1 MKKILLASLFFS
13 VLVLNTSAQMLNP
26 VAWSWKA
33 GKTNVKVG
41 ETIEIVFTARINPGW
56 HVFSSDQDPNVGP
69 LPTAVDFKKNKT
81 FALVGSLRPMG
92 NPIQKKDE
100 IFDGPVR
107 YFQGRAEF
115 RQKVKILSVKPALGG
130 SLSGQACTDEDG
142 KCIPLNEDFK
152 IEKLVVAAVSV
163 PETATASTSDAP
175 IAKAKPAPKK
185 NEPVPPVEAT
195 QPAPDTASAAAGANN
210 SPVLPIV
217 EPIQNPNDSLWGFFL
232 LALAAGFG
240 ALLTPCVYPIIPMT
254 VSYFTGQKGSRG
266 KTLAGVYGLSIVA
279 IYVLFGTLVSWLFGA
294 SFANFLATH
303 WFPNVLFFAVFV
315 LFGLSFLG
323 WFEIV
328 LPSSLVNK
336 MDAQAERGGLTG
348 VFFMAFTLVLVSFS
362 CTGPLAGSILIAGAQ
377 GEVTKPVI
385 GMLGFSLAFAVPF
398 TLLAIF
404 PDWLKSLPKS
414 GGWLNSVKVVF
425 GFLELAFALKFL
437 STADQVYHWGILDR
451 EVYLALWIVLFAL
464 TGFYLLGKIQTPHD
478 SKMETVS
485 VPRLLLAIVTFA
497 FVVYLVPGMFGAPLR
512 ALAGYLPPETTF
524 DPFMGGGLN
533 PVASAQPTPFNGK
546 AVRFSDKFKLPHG
559 LQGFF
564 DYKEAMAY
572 SKQVGKPLFIDFTG
586 HGCVNCREMEARVW
600 SESRVLQRLQSD
612 FVVVALYVDDKT
624 ELPEAEHYVSKV
636 DGKIKRTIGAQNLDF
651 QISRFGSN
659 AQPHYCLVDS
669 DGNLLEQP
677 SAYNL
682 DSEVFAQFLDR
693 GKVAFQGKTNGSATA
708 LATGVR

>member
-1 MKKILLASLFFS
+1 MLKKILLANLFLSL
-13 VLVLNTSAQMLNP
+13 LVVNASAQVLTP
-26 VAWSWKA
+26 ATWSWKA
-33 GKTNVKVG
+33 GKSNAKVG
-41 ETIEIVFTARINPGW
+41 ETVEIVFMASINPGW

-69 LPTAVDFKKNKT
+69 LPTIVEFKKNKT
-81 FALVGSLRPMG
+81 FALVGTLRPVG

-107 YFQGRAEF
+107 YFQSRAEF
-115 RQKVKILSVKPALGG
+115 RQKVKILGVKPILEG
-130 SLSGQACTDEDG
+130 SISGQACTDEDG
-142 KCIPLNEDFK
+142 RCVPLNEDFK
-152 IEKLVVAAVSV
+152 IEKLTVVAVAV
-163 PETATASTSDAP
+163 PETATASTSAAP
-175 IAKAKPAPKK
+175 IAKVEPTPKK
-185 NEPVPPVEAT
+185 IEPVVPVEAT
-195 QPAPDTASAAAGANN
+195 PPAPDTTNAAAEAGTP
-210 SPVLPIV
+210 PVMPLIGSL
-217 EPIQNPNDSLWGFFL
+217 QKPNDSLWGFFL

-254 VSYFTGQKGSRG
+254 VSYFTGQRGSRG

-303 WFPNVLFFAVFV
+303 WLPNVLFFLVFV

-336 MDAQAERGGLTG
+336 MDAHAEKGGLTG

-377 GEVTKPVI
+377 GQVIKPVI

-398 TLLAIF
+398 TLLAVF
-404 PDWLKSLPKS
+404 PEWMKSLPKS
-414 GGWLNSVKVVF
+414 GGWLNAVKVVF

-478 SKMETVS
+478 SKIERIS
-485 VPRLLLAIVTFA
+485 VPRLVLAIVTFA

-512 ALAGYLPPETTF
+512 ALAGYLPPETSF
-524 DPFMGGGLN
+524 DPFIGGGLS
-533 PVASAQPTPFNGK
+533 PVAAQPAQLNGK
-546 AVRFSDKFKLPHG
+546 APRFADKFKLPHQ

-564 DYKEAMAY
+564 DYKEALAY
-572 SKQVGKPLFIDFTG
+572 SRQVDKPLFIDFTG

-600 SESRVLQRLQSD
+600 SEPQVLQRLRND

-636 DGKIKRTIGAQNLDF
+636 DGKTKRTIGAQNLDF

-669 DGNLLEQP
+669 NGNLLGQP
-677 SAYNL
+677 RAYNL
-682 DSEVFAQFLDR
+682 DSEVFTQFLDR
-693 GKVAFQGKTNGSATA
+693 GKLAFQGKPNGLATA
-708 LATGVR
+708 LADGR